1 MPAAPKTAQCHN
13 TLHGGNMCR
22 FVAPKAIR
30 LTSEHLLHEDAVQRP
45 LRVQVSYAMLP
56 TTLKSLEERLVSSRT
71 YSPGDSRNS
80 ADKSVESHISPL
92 EWQLEFGPRL
102 CLAPTCLV

>member
-1 MPAAPKTAQCHN
+1 
-13 TLHGGNMCR
+13 MCR

-30 LTSEHLLHEDAVQRP
+30 LTSEHLLHEDAIQRP

-56 TTLKSLEERLVSSRT
+56 TTLKSLEERLVSPRT
-71 YSPGDSRNS
+71 YSDPRDSRNS
-80 ADKSVESHISPL
+80 ADKSVESHSPL

-102 CLAPTCLV
+102 CLTPTCLV